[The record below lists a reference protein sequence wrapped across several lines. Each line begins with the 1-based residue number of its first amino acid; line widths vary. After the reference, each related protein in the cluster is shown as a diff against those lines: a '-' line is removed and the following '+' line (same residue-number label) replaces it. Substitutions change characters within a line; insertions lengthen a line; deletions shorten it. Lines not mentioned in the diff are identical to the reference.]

1 LKRAVRRLRAKPSAS
16 KPLPSSSSEDGSGVD
31 TAVGVPETDPPV
43 RSPFT
48 DRGLFISKKKLP
60 LKPVPPRIEKEPVQ
74 NVPAGPGQ
82 ISFRVVLK
90 IWGPANTQ
98 TKSPP
103 PGRNASRSNNPPTLL
118 GWKPRDASEV
128 KPGNVGEENVTSMEF
143 AKFATPKDKL
153 KHGGVEDDEHGEGTV
168 NTKVND
174 APGAETALVAVSDA
188 YVLVTV

>member
-1 LKRAVRRLRAKPSAS
+1 LKRAIRRLRAKPSAR
-16 KPLPSSSSEDGSGVD
+16 KPLPSNSSEDGSGVD
-31 TAVGVPETDPPV
+31 TEVGVPETDPPV

-90 IWGPANTQ
+90 IWGPMNSQ
-98 TKSPP
+98 SKSPP
-103 PGRNASRSNNPPTLL
+103 PGNASRENNPPTLL
-118 GWKPRDASEV
+118 GLKLRDASDV
-128 KPGNVGEENVTSMEF
+128 KPGNVGEENVTSIEFPKF
-143 AKFATPKDKL
+143 AKPKDKL
-153 KHGGVEDDEHGEGTV
+153 EHGGVEDDEHGEGTV
-168 NTKVND
+168 NSKVND
-174 APGAETALVAVSDA
+174 APGAETGLVEVSDA